1 MSKLIKSDSE
11 VVALYLRTLYIKEIW
26 GPNEEP
32 GGESPVPEG
41 SRRTRVI
48 F

>member
-1 MSKLIKSDSE
+1 VSNLIKSDSE

-26 GPNEEP
+26 GP
-32 GGESPVPEG
+32 GGDEGEESPVPEG

-48 F
+48 I